1 MQRQV
6 RHGRRWA
13 NHDFYFDES
22 VSARRKKRETKRGGK
37 AKYHIRMTM
46 MMTMAPAL
54 PNSSLSSFAVDSDV
68 SFGREMRK
76 DPETDCEDDDI
87 RVRRPVRALSSPTG
101 PHLSITHMVD
111 GTAISTDTRAATQ

>member
-1 MQRQV
+1 MDLKRNLNPNLWF
-6 RHGRRWA
+6 HSCTCASDRWP
-13 NHDFYFDES
+13 
-22 VSARRKKRETKRGGK
+22 
-37 AKYHIRMTM
+37 
-46 MMTMAPAL
+46 MMTTMPPAL
-54 PNSSLSSFAVDSDV
+54 PNLSLSSFAVDSDV

-76 DPETDCEDDDI
+76 DPEIDCEDDDI